1 MPRGRWKQSD
11 EALSAECFSVFFEKY
26 KPSRLVTR
34 QALME
39 ALRGATVRSDF
50 LKLCL
55 EYDDT
60 EDLRRFREGL
70 LVVVK
75 AMGVSQVSR
84 LSKID
89 RVHLYRML
97 KSSGNPSFTSIAS
110 LCRALGVRL
119 WLVDQDFMARRTR
132 HVRPRDELR
141 AEPWATPRPRG
152 YLSPGGRR
160 VLVQRPRD
168 E

>member
-1 MPRGRWKQSD
+1 MSRGRWKQSD
-11 EALSAECFSVFFEKY
+11 EALASECFSVFFEKR

-34 QALME
+34 PILIE
-39 ALRGATVRSDF
+39 ALRGSSVRTDF

-70 LVVVK
+70 LVAVK
-75 AMGVSQVSR
+75 AIGASQVAR
-84 LSKID
+84 LAKID

-97 KSSGNPSFTSIAS
+97 KSSGNPSFTAVMG
-110 LCRALGVRL
+110 LCRAFGLRL
-119 WLVDQDFMARRTR
+119 WLVDQDFMAKRAR
-132 HVRPRDELR
+132 HVRPRDVIGS
-141 AEPWATPRPRG
+141 EPPGTPRPRG
-152 YLSPGGRR
+152 YLSPGSRR
-160 VLVQRPRD
+160 VMAHRPRD